1 MQNGSLM
8 RSTRLGG
15 DVWEYR
21 WREPGA
27 EGRRKHRR
35 MIVGSVAEFP
45 DATSALGAIAALRQE
60 INTHDRRQHT
70 RPITV
75 GMLVDHYRERE
86 LEPDDIW
93 KTYSTKVTYLGYL
106 RKWIVPHWETYILPR
121 VRAGEVEL
129 WLRHLPLARSSC
141 AKIRNLMSVLFN
153 HAIRHDLYDRNP
165 IRLVRQSAKRR
176 GVPEVLSI
184 AEIQLLLNALG
195 PRERTLVLL
204 DVGTGLRM
212 SELFALKWK
221 DVDFSSRQISVVR
234 SIVMQVTGPC
244 KTEASQKPIPL
255 DSYLAEALENWRLHA
270 PYAGAEDWIFAS
282 PEAGGRRPYW
292 GQSIMRN
299 IIRPVA
305 RKLGISKRLGWHI
318 FRHTYSTLLNST
330 GTDIKVVQ
338 ELLRHASVRVTMDTY
353 TQAVSPRKRE
363 AQSVVISLLR
373 SIECPGG

>member
-8 RSTRLGG
+8 RSPRLGG

-35 MIVGSVAEFP
+35 MIVGSVTEFR
-45 DATSALGAIAALRQE
+45 DATSALGAITALRQE
-60 INTHDRRQHT
+60 INAHDRRHHT

-106 RKWIVPHWETYILPR
+106 RKWIVPRWETYILPR

-184 AEIQLLLNALG
+184 AEIQLLLNVLG

-221 DVDFSSRQISVVR
+221 DVDFSSQQISVVR

-255 DSYLAEALENWRLHA
+255 DPYLAEALKTWRLHT
-270 PYAGAEDWIFAS
+270 PYARAEDWIFAS
-282 PEAGGRRPYW
+282 PAAGGRRPYW

-299 IIRPVA
+299 NIRPAA
-305 RKLGISKRLGWHI
+305 RKLKITKRIGWHL
-318 FRHTYSTLLNST
+318 FRHTYSTLLNAT

-363 AQSVVISLLR
+363 AQSVVIGLLR
-373 SIECPGG
+373 SVECQSS

>member
-1 MQNGSLM
+1 
-8 RSTRLGG
+8 
-15 DVWEYR
+15 
-21 WREPGA
+21 
-27 EGRRKHRR
+27 
-35 MIVGSVAEFP
+35 
-45 DATSALGAIAALRQE
+45 
-60 INTHDRRQHT
+60 
-70 RPITV
+70 
-75 GMLVDHYRERE
+75 MLVDHYRERE

-106 RKWIVPHWETYILPR
+106 RKWIVPRWETYILPR

-184 AEIQLLLNALG
+184 AEIHLLLNALG
-195 PRERTLVLL
+195 LRERTLVLL

-221 DVDFSSRQISVVR
+221 DVDFSSQQISVVR

-255 DSYLAEALENWRLHA
+255 DPYLAEGLKTWRLHT

-282 PEAGGRRPYW
+282 PAAGGRLPYW

-299 IIRPVA
+299 SIRPAA
-305 RKLGISKRLGWHI
+305 RKLKITKRIGWHL
-318 FRHTYSTLLNST
+318 FRHTYSTLLNAT

-363 AQSVVISLLR
+363 AQSVVIGLLR
-373 SIECPGG
+373 SVDCQSS